1 MQIKQNILGI
11 DAMNIR
17 DGGGLTHLYEIINC
31 AEKDTL
37 NFDQVIVW
45 GNETC
50 LHQLPEKKWLKKVNP
65 LPGRKSGL
73 ATTLWQIFS
82 LGKAA
87 KKANCT
93 ILFIAGGSSMTRFE
107 PNVTICHNMLP
118 FTPDALKLYPLGLR
132 KLKFYLLRW
141 IQLYTFRKAKGII
154 FLSNWAQTILSLK
167 LDKSKNLTAVIPHGI
182 NPQFQFPNRIHRNV
196 EDCTELNP
204 LQLLYVS
211 RIEPYKHQLEVIE
224 AFFQLKK
231 LAGWNLQLQLAGL
244 PSDKNYYHAVQKRL
258 KELDPMGIYVK
269 LLGAVPY
276 MELGKYY
283 RQADLG
289 LFVSSCENM
298 PIILLEKMAA
308 GLPILC
314 SNIAPM
320 PDFIEDAALMAD
332 IKDENDFLFKLQS
345 LIGNRGYRSE
355 LSEIA
360 QVNALKYQWNTT
372 AINTFQFLFSSQ

>member
-1 MQIKQNILGI
+1 MPDNFTLGI

-17 DGGGLTHLYEIINC
+17 DGGGLTHLYEILNC
-31 AEKDTL
+31 TATETI

-45 GNETC
+45 GNATC
-50 LHQLPEKKWLKKVNP
+50 LQQLPEKKWLKKVNP
-65 LPGRKSGL
+65 LPGRESGL

-82 LGKAA
+82 LGRAA
-87 KKANCT
+87 RKANCSV
-93 ILFIAGGSSMTRFE
+93 LFIAGGSSLTTFTPM
-107 PNVTICHNMLP
+107 VTICHNMLP
-118 FTPDALKLYPLGLR
+118 FTTTALKLYPFGLR
-132 KLKFYLLRW
+132 KCKFYLLHW
-141 IQLYTFRKAKGII
+141 IQLYTFRKAQGII
-154 FLSNWAQTILSLK
+154 FLSNWAQSVITPKLHSSLK
-167 LDKSKNLTAVIPHGI
+167 RTAVIPHGI
-182 NPQFQFPNRIHRNV
+182 NPQFQFPNRIHRKI
-196 EDCTELNP
+196 EDCSESKP
-204 LQLLYVS
+204 FILLYVS
-211 RIEPYKHQLEVIE
+211 RIEPYKHQLEIIN

-231 LAGWNLQLQLAGL
+231 LSGWNLQLQLAGL
-244 PSDKNYYHAVQKRL
+244 PSDKKYYTAVQKRL

-283 RQADLG
+283 QQADLG
-289 LFVSSCENM
+289 LFASSCENM

-320 PDFIEDAALMAD
+320 PDFIEDAGLMAD

-345 LIGNRGYRSE
+345 LIGNREYRSD

-372 AINTFQFLFSSQ
+372 AIKTFQFLFSSQ